1 MITQLYNCCK
11 LMHMVSLEV
20 MTFNQLLSQR
30 LIQNLTIENIN
41 QILINGKV
49 ALTVITTLSLI
60 RISIYVFNR

>member
-1 MITQLYNCCK
+1 
-11 LMHMVSLEV
+11 MHMVSLEV